1 VWTYIVRRLL
11 LSALL
16 IFVVATILFFSIHL
30 LPGDPALL
38 ILGGDS
44 AQPTPEQIARV
55 RARLGL
61 DRPLAVQYAAWLARM
76 ARGDLG
82 TSLVDD
88 RSVATDLGN
97 RLPRTLQLVVP
108 ASLLSVAVG
117 VPLGMFAARQRG
129 RLGDPAASAAAL
141 VGFSMPVFVTGMLL
155 VLAFSLT
162 LGWLPP
168 TGYVPFA
175 EDPRAFLRHLILPV
189 LALAA
194 APVATTMRMT
204 RSAYLEQASRDYVRT
219 ARAKGLAERA
229 VAWHHVLRNA
239 LLPVIAVVGLQVGSM
254 FAGAVLVEY
263 IFAWPGLNLLLLNSL
278 GSRDYPVIQGVVLL
292 AAVLFVV
299 VNLVTDL
306 CYAVVN
312 PRIRYGG

>member
-1 VWTYIVRRLL
+1 MWTYIVRRLL

-55 RARLGL
+55 RGRLGL
-61 DRPLAVQYAAWLARM
+61 DRPLPVQYVTWLGRVL
-76 ARGDLG
+76 RGDLG
-82 TSLVDD
+82 ASLVDD
-88 RSVATDLGN
+88 RRVATDLAN
-97 RLPRTLQLVVP
+97 RLPRTLQLIVP
-108 ASLLSVAVG
+108 ASLVSVALG
-117 VPLGMFAARQRG
+117 VPLGMFAARRRG

-155 VLAFSLT
+155 VFLFSLR

-168 TGYVPFA
+168 TGYVPFG
-175 EDPRAFLRHLILPV
+175 EDPGGFLRHLVLPV
-189 LALAA
+189 LALSA
-194 APVATTMRMT
+194 APMATTMRMT
-204 RSAYLEQASRDYVRT
+204 RSAYLEQASLEYVRT
-219 ARAKGLAERA
+219 ARAKGLGERA
-229 VAWHHVLRNA
+229 VAWRHVLRNA
-239 LLPVIAVVGLQVGSM
+239 LLPVVTVVGLQVGSM

-263 IFAWPGLNLLLLNSL
+263 IFSWPGLNTLLLNSL
-278 GSRDYPVIQGVVLL
+278 GTRDYPMIQGVVLL
-292 AAVLFVV
+292 AAVLFVA
-299 VNLVTDL
+299 VNFLTDL

-312 PRIRYGG
+312 PRIRYGD